1 MKYKEKCNKRTKRST
16 RQGEERN
23 KKYEAGPSASEEKK
37 NYEAGPRIKNLGGKK
52 GAKRYEAGPKNN
64 DFSKKKKTK
73 KNFSRSK
80 RPVQQRTGFG
90 GSSFSHE
97 KTGDMFKIYC
107 KNQYETHPASV
118 PGAQQ

>member
-1 MKYKEKCNKRTKRST
+1 MNIPVLFPKIFDYPFTYKS
-16 RQGEERN
+16 
-23 KKYEAGPSASEEKK
+23 
-37 NYEAGPRIKNLGGKK
+37 K
-52 GAKRYEAGPKNN
+52 GTVSLNSG
-64 DFSKKKKTK
+64 DFVKVPFGNAEITGVVWPHEQKTK

-107 KNQYETHPASV
+107 KNQYETHASRSRELNNNIY
-118 PGAQQ
+118 